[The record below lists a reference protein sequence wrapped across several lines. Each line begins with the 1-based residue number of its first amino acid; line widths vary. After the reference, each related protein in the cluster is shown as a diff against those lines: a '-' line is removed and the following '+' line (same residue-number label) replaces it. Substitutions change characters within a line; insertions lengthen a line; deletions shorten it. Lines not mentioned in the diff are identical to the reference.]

1 MHEHIT
7 GSEYEYMIWNWY
19 FLIELFTI
27 ILNIFIY
34 KITFWALS
42 MILSNKRVLEK
53 LQKQVDD
60 TLGNTPGNLIKS
72 SVWCSTWVRYSTRRK
87 ITFWICKHQKYLEI
101 IDIIKHLF
109 KLFFFG
115 GGGGM
120 INISEE
126 QSLDVDS
133 HFISPIRLEYLSLH
147 CLSANTQRKKN
158 TKRPYISC

>member
-1 MHEHIT
+1 MTILKLQIIWLKTVGMHEHIT

-19 FLIELFTI
+19 LLIELFTM

-72 SVWCSTWVRYSTRRK
+72 SVWCGTWVRYSTRRK

-109 KLFFFG
+109 KLFFLEG
-115 GGGGM
+115 GGG
-120 INISEE
+120 
-126 QSLDVDS
+126 
-133 HFISPIRLEYLSLH
+133 
-147 CLSANTQRKKN
+147 
-158 TKRPYISC
+158 

>member
-19 FLIELFTI
+19 LSIELFTI

-72 SVWCSTWVRYSTRRK
+72 SVWCTSTVVLGSDT
-87 ITFWICKHQKYLEI
+87 QQEE
-101 IDIIKHLF
+101 
-109 KLFFFG
+109 KL
-115 GGGGM
+115 
-120 INISEE
+120 
-126 QSLDVDS
+126 
-133 HFISPIRLEYLSLH
+133 HFEYV
-147 CLSANTQRKKN
+147 N
-158 TKRPYISC
+158 TKNILRL

>member
-1 MHEHIT
+1 MIQLWQFWNCRYVWLKTVRMHEHIT

-19 FLIELFTI
+19 LSIELFTI

-60 TLGNTPGNLIKS
+60 TLENTPGNLIKS
-72 SVWCSTWVRYSTRRK
+72 SVWCSTWVRYSTRRN

-109 KLFFFG
+109 KLFFWRG
-115 GGGGM
+115 GATCSFYTGSSKAKSAC
-120 INISEE
+120 I
-126 QSLDVDS
+126 Q
-133 HFISPIRLEYLSLH
+133 FLH
-147 CLSANTQRKKN
+147 SVF
-158 TKRPYISC
+158 